1 MADKPKLSVFAR
13 TGPAEHEQ
21 SGDIG
26 DLDSGHVRP
35 IGIGLRDGF
44 IAALDSIAAEHGISR
59 GGLIRVAL
67 WLFVKDY
74 RAGKVDMTPFIDQP
88 EPPRNRVKFPK

>member
-1 MADKPKLSVFAR
+1 MAEKQKLSVFSR
-13 TGPAEHEQ
+13 TEPEP
-21 SGDIG
+21 SSVDDLG

-67 WLFVKDY
+67 WLFVKGY
-74 RAGKVDMTPFIDQP
+74 RAGAIDLTPFIDLP
-88 EPPRNRVKFPK
+88 EPQRNRVKFPK